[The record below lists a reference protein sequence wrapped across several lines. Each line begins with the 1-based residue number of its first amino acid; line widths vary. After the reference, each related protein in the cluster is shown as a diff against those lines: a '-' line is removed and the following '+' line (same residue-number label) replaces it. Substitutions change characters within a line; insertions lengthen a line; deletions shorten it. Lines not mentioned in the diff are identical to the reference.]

1 MSESAADR
9 GEVWLLFRIS
19 YLMLSVEGSLGLL
32 SLGNVR
38 VNYGPGTLGLE
49 HGPFVP

>member
-1 MSESAADR
+1 MLE
-9 GEVWLLFRIS
+9 GEVWLFPHGIS